1 MLQHPL
7 AAFGETAK
15 KPCYF
20 PRHPEP
26 QAAKHKQAKLILRA
40 FIVRTRC
47 GGIYAMFFKWVAVS
61 AEGKRQAL

>member
-7 AAFGETAK
+7 EAFGETAK

-47 GGIYAMFFKWVAVS
+47 GRDLCNVLQVGCRIC
-61 AEGKRQAL
+61 